1 MSVRG
6 LRALLMTVRDLW
18 REAGGFAKTGLVV
31 AAVSLAL
38 NVASYFG
45 LRARGPFQALHALH
59 WVVIL
64 LGVALVFV
72 IAYAKVRAVR
82 RRWTTGIAEPPAA
95 PLPRVLIAAAAGGG
109 LYLIA
114 LLGYG
119 GLVIGEGGPDL
130 REGREVWVHAGRVV
144 RELRPGERLAME
156 RFELRIFSAS
166 WFFGAL
172 LIALIGHSALSRG
185 RSGRAAGHGAV
196 LQRGVDADE

>member
-1 MSVRG
+1 
-6 LRALLMTVRDLW
+6 MTVRDLW
-18 REAGGFAKTGLVV
+18 REAGGFAKTAFVV

-38 NVASYFG
+38 NVGSYFG

-59 WVVIL
+59 WVVML

-72 IAYAKVRAVR
+72 IAYANVRKVR
-82 RRWTTGIAEPPAA
+82 RRWTTGIGEPPAA
-95 PLPRVLIAAAAGGG
+95 PLPRLLIAAAAAGG
-109 LYLIA
+109 LYLVA

-119 GLVIGEGGPDL
+119 GLVIGEGGPDR

-144 RELRPGERLAME
+144 RDLRPGERLAME

-172 LIALIGHSALSRG
+172 LIALIGHSALARG
-185 RSGRAAGHGAV
+185 RGGRARRQDVV
-196 LQRGVDADE
+196 LQRDVDADA